1 MSETDSRIAQNP
13 QPAADRTARVR
24 DLALRAWD
32 ELQHHDVL
40 PTPRNFELWF
50 TYLSGSNPALSHQF
64 ASLLERGTPTP
75 QQLAALHSEYMLP
88 ESDVE
93 AVASHAAQLQVAA
106 QSMVDHVAQNQES
119 LQAYGEV
126 LSGVA
131 SNLDKDRTVDGLLRA
146 VTMLSK
152 ETSRAG
158 ERNRALEQQLSASS
172 VRITKLRH
180 ELDEARQN
188 ATTDSLTGLC
198 NRRAFDSRLRQAVMR
213 AKSDHQPVS
222 LVLLD
227 IDHFKQFNDT
237 HGHRTGDLVLRLVA
251 RMIADNVKG
260 RDTAARYGGEEFAVI
275 LTGAE
280 LTAAAIVARQIC
292 ASLDGKRLIVK
303 RAKQNIGSVTISAGV
318 AQLRAE
324 DSIAVLT
331 ERADAALYEAKR
343 LGRNQVCTEA
353 PDQPDEA

>member
-1 MSETDSRIAQNP
+1 MSQTDPGFAQIDELP
-13 QPAADRTARVR
+13 DRAARVR

-32 ELQHHDVL
+32 ELQQHDVL

-64 ASLLERGTPTP
+64 ATLLERGTPTP
-75 QQLAALHSEYMLP
+75 HQLSSLHSEYVLP
-88 ESDVE
+88 ESDAE
-93 AVASHAAQLQVAA
+93 TVATQAEQLQTAA
-106 QSMVDHVAQNQES
+106 QSMVDHVAENQQS
-119 LQAYGEV
+119 LHAYGEV

-131 SNLDKDRTVDGLLRA
+131 SNLDKDRTVDGLLHA
-146 VTMLSK
+146 VTMLSR
-152 ETSRAG
+152 ETTRAG
-158 ERNRALEQQLSASS
+158 ERNRVLEQQLSASS
-172 VRITKLRH
+172 SRISKLRH

-198 NRRAFDSRLRQAVMR
+198 NRRAFDSRLRQAVLR
-213 AKSDHQPVS
+213 ARSDQQPVS

-280 LTAAAIVARQIC
+280 RSAAAIVARQIR
-292 ASLDGKRLIVK
+292 AALDGKRLIVK

-318 AQLRAE
+318 AQLRPE
-324 DSIAVLT
+324 DTIATLT

-343 LGRNQVCTEA
+343 LGRNQVCTET
-353 PDQPDEA
+353 PDPPESP